1 MWGFE
6 NLKMGRINVRI
17 INVRMILNYQIV
29 KSINHHQIFKLSN
42 LQINRQIK
50 TRIFALLINY
60 HRDVRELA
68 GDGDNYH

>member
-1 MWGFE
+1 
-6 NLKMGRINVRI
+6 
-17 INVRMILNYQIV
+17 MILNYQIV